1 MKRVDLELMV
11 GLFIIAGILALGYL
25 SIKLGKMEI
34 IGSRGYQIYAD
45 FSTVGGLKV
54 GAPVEIAG
62 IEIGRVKSLALH
74 DFKARALMYINAGVQ
89 LQDDAIFSIKTKGLL
104 GEKYVAVLP
113 GASDIL
119 IKPNG
124 KVRDAQPPI
133 DIEDL
138 ISKFAFGKVDE
149 KK

>member
-1 MKRVDLELMV
+1 MRRIDLELLV
-11 GLFIIAGILALGYL
+11 GLFIVAGILALGYL

-34 IGSRGYQIYAD
+34 IGTQGYQVYAD

-62 IEIGRVKSLALH
+62 IEIGRVKSLTLH
-74 DFKARALMYINAGVQ
+74 DYKARTLMDIHAGVQ

-113 GASDIL
+113 GASDAI
-119 IKPNG
+119 IKPDG
-124 KVRDAQPPI
+124 KIRDAQPPV

>member
-1 MKRVDLELMV
+1 MKRFDVEFFV
-11 GLFIIAGILALGYL
+11 GLFIIAGILSLGYL

-34 IGSRGYQIYAD
+34 IGSRGYQVYAD
-45 FSTVGGLKV
+45 FPTVGGLKV

-62 IEIGRVKSLALH
+62 IEIGRVKSLTLH
-74 DFKARALMYINAGVQ
+74 DYRARALLDINAGIK
-89 LQDDAIFSIKTKGLL
+89 LQDDAIASVKTKGLL
-104 GEKYVAVLP
+104 GEKYIAVLP
-113 GASDIL
+113 GASDVI
-119 IKPNG
+119 IKPDG
-124 KVRDAQPPI
+124 KIRDALPPV

>member
-74 DFKARALMYINAGVQ
+74 DFKARALMDINAGVQ

>member
-1 MKRVDLELMV
+1 MRRTDLELLV
-11 GLFIIAGILALGYL
+11 GLFIITGILALGYL
-25 SIKLGKMEI
+25 SIRLGKMEI
-34 IGSRGYQIYAD
+34 IESRGYQVYAD
-45 FSTVGGLKV
+45 FSTVGGLKI

-62 IEIGRVKSLALH
+62 IEIGRVKSLTLH
-74 DFKARALMYINAGVQ
+74 DYRARAIMDINAGIQ
-89 LQDDAIFSIKTKGLL
+89 LQDDAIVSIKTKGLL

-113 GASDIL
+113 GASDVIV
-119 IKPNG
+119 KPNG
-124 KVRDAQPPI
+124 KLRDAQPPI